1 MGYIYMIWNDINDKL
16 YIGKTEDTV
25 ENRFAEHCNDYK
37 KERNEKRPLYNAM
50 RKYGVEH
57 FFVKTIEQCENANE
71 REVYWIAHYGTYHN
85 GYNAT
90 RGGDGAQ
97 YADYDA
103 ICRAYQAGK
112 NQAEIA
118 RELGYDKGTV
128 HNALISRGIEIR
140 DTKTVMQD
148 SLGSVVEQYDKDT
161 GVFIHS
167 FPSALSAAEYL
178 GKTNGNSNGAAS
190 HITDVCKGK
199 RNSAYGYKWK
209 FAA

>member
-71 REVYWIAHYGTYHN
+71 REVYWIAHYDTYHN

-103 ICRAYQAGK
+103 ICDAYRAGK

-128 HNALISRGIEIR
+128 HNALISRGVAIR
-140 DTKTVMQD
+140 DAKTIMQD
-148 SLGSVVEQYDKDT
+148 SLGSAVEQYDVNTGELIDT
-161 GVFIHS
+161 YA
-167 FPSALSAAEYL
+167 SALSAAESL
-178 GKTNGNSNGAAS
+178 GKANGKSNGAAS

-199 RNSAYGYKWK
+199 RNSAYGYNWK